1 VARQDRWHV
10 RREARLTVA
19 SWAGGPG
26 QAGESGQGGA
36 PSQPGQWWEP
46 PARVTLPRR
55 PVGNLI
61 RTAFDAYSRSFV
73 PFLCLSA
80 LVYAI
85 AAIVLVPVYLS
96 LADVVGQIFVA
107 TPLNPTSATYS
118 AYQDLMTRLGPQEA
132 ALSVV
137 AAVVTA
143 VMQPLALGAVVAG
156 TPEAAQGQPVH
167 FRSALSRF
175 VARLAPLLG
184 LALIFVVVQGGL
196 ALAAGGLQAGEPSIV
211 TYDASGIVQIGPSL
225 GVFFVLG
232 IAVLCLAV
240 VGLYL
245 YLRWFV
251 AIPLIVVDRFGVRA
265 AIDRS
270 AQLTA
275 GSRWYILGAL
285 ILIFVLQLIFNFLIT
300 VVAAAIGGAMGAA
313 SLAGSTPVTGSGTL
327 LTTGFGALLG
337 HLTAFSSLIG
347 LLLGAL
353 YYPVIA
359 ITMAILRSDFIWR
372 ADTAARLQAAPPGS

>member
-1 VARQDRWHV
+1 
-10 RREARLTVA
+10 VA

-26 QAGESGQGGA
+26 QTGGQGQAGGQGG
-36 PSQPGQWWEP
+36 QLGQWWEP

-61 RTAFDAYSRSFV
+61 RTAFDAYSRAFV

-85 AAIVLVPVYLS
+85 AAIVLVPVYLI

-107 TPLNPTSATYS
+107 TPLNPTSTTYA
-118 AYQDLMTRLGPQEA
+118 AYQAIMTRLGPQEA
-132 ALSVV
+132 VLSVV

-143 VMQPLALGAVVAG
+143 VMQPLAVGAVVAG

-167 FRSALSRF
+167 LRGALSRL
-175 VARLAPLLG
+175 VGRLAPLLG

-211 TYDASGIVQIGPSL
+211 TYDASGIVHLGPSL
-225 GVFFVLG
+225 GVFFLLG
-232 IAVLCLAV
+232 TVVICLAV

-251 AIPLIVVDRFGVRA
+251 AIPLIVVDRLGVRA
-265 AIDRS
+265 ALARS

-285 ILIFVLQLIFNFLIT
+285 FLLFLLQMVFNLLIT
-300 VVAAAIGGAMGAA
+300 LVAAAIGGAMGAA
-313 SLAGSTPVTGSGTL
+313 SLGDGTPAIGPGGNL
-327 LTTGFGALLG
+327 DLGTGFGSLLG

-347 LLLGAL
+347 LLLGAI

-359 ITMAILRSDFIWR
+359 ISMAILRSDFTWR
-372 ADTAARLQAAPPGS
+372 ADTAAGLRAAPPAPPPSTPAPSPGS

>member
-1 VARQDRWHV
+1 
-10 RREARLTVA
+10 VA

-26 QAGESGQGGA
+26 EAGGQGQAGGQA
-36 PSQPGQWWEP
+36 QPGGHGGQLGPWWEP
-46 PARVTLPRR
+46 PVRVSLPRR

-73 PFLCLSA
+73 PFLCLSG

-96 LADVVGQIFVA
+96 LSDVVGQIFVA
-107 TPLNPTSATYS
+107 TPFNPTSATYP
-118 AYQDLMTRLGPQEA
+118 AYQALMTRLGPQEA
-132 ALSVV
+132 VLSVV

-156 TPEAAQGQPVH
+156 TPEAAQGQPVR

-175 VARLAPLLG
+175 LSRLVPLLG
-184 LALIFVVVQGGL
+184 LALIFVAVQGGV
-196 ALAAGGLQAGEPSIV
+196 ALAAGGIQLAEPSIV
-211 TYDASGIVQIGPSL
+211 AYDASGVAHLGASL
-225 GVFFVLG
+225 GVFFLLG
-232 IAVLCLAV
+232 IAVLGLAV

-251 AIPLIVVDRFGVRA
+251 AIPLIVTDGLGVRA
-265 AIDRS
+265 AIARS
-270 AQLTA
+270 AHLTA

-285 ILIFVLQLIFNFLIT
+285 ILIFLLQMIFNFLIT

-313 SLAGSTPVTGSGTL
+313 SLAGSAIGSGGNL
-327 LTTGFGALLG
+327 DLTTGFGSLLG

-347 LLLGAL
+347 LLLGAI

-359 ITMAILRSDFIWR
+359 ITMAILRSDFMWR
-372 ADTAARLQAAPPGS
+372 ADTAAGLRAAPPTAPAPSPGS